1 MADYLVVC
9 LPLSAATDGLL
20 DARALGLTKRTA
32 VIVNVARA
40 AIADEEALYRAL
52 RDGAIAGAVLD
63 VWYRYP
69 ATRAPA
75 LPASRPFQEL
85 ENT

>member
-1 MADYLVVC
+1 
-9 LPLSAATDGLL
+9 
-20 DARALGLTKRTA
+20 